1 MVVRL
6 PLRSSQPRTSGSSSK
21 AMKLLGLSKLPPDA
35 SRSEHLMLM
44 QQHRSL
50 RKERAM
56 SGSPSGLRRGG
67 SLSRLGSPG
76 LTNRSI
82 GSSML
87 DVGNGGPSMVSGRIG
102 AGMHEQSA
110 GEGFGG
116 MEDDE
121 EGGMMHHHHHGQHHR
136 HQTSEWLDM
145 RESSLKLTPT
155 DLDEQ
160 FLKAVTDLMNQF
172 PEPPNPDT
180 AANAITDLSSPATL
194 VSIGRN
200 RGDPNGKRGKMP
212 RASSQRRGFPGGSS
226 NMMGASGEVVHSKQ
240 NPMFQQAIEPG
251 RRSGP
256 VREIDLPVRISYS
269 KPEDMFSL

>member
-1 MVVRL
+1 
-6 PLRSSQPRTSGSSSK
+6 
-21 AMKLLGLSKLPPDA
+21 MKLLGLSKLPPDA

-67 SLSRLGSPG
+67 SASRLGSPG
-76 LTNRSI
+76 LTSRSI

-87 DVGNGGPSMVSGRIG
+87 DAGNGGPSMVTARRG
-102 AGMHEQSA
+102 AGMHEQQCA
-110 GEGFGG
+110 GEGGGG

-121 EGGMMHHHHHGQHHR
+121 EGGMLPHHHNGQHHR

-155 DLDEQ
+155 DLDEP
-160 FLKAVTDLMNQF
+160 FLKAVSDLMDQF

-180 AANAITDLSSPATL
+180 AARAITDLSSPATL

-200 RGDPNGKRGKMP
+200 RGDNNSKRGIMMP

-226 NMMGASGEVVHSKQ
+226 NVMGASGEVVHSRQ
-240 NPMFQQAIEPG
+240 NPIFQQQIEAG
-251 RRSGP
+251 RRSV
-256 VREIDLPVRISYS
+256 VREIDSPVRITYY
-269 KPEDMFSL
+269 KPEDVFSL

>member
-1 MVVRL
+1 
-6 PLRSSQPRTSGSSSK
+6 
-21 AMKLLGLSKLPPDA
+21 MKLLGLSKLPPDA
-35 SRSEHLMLM
+35 SRSEHLILM

-56 SGSPSGLRRGG
+56 TGSPSGLRRG
-67 SLSRLGSPG
+67 SSASRLGSPG
-76 LTNRSI
+76 LASRSI

-87 DVGNGGPSMVSGRIG
+87 DVGNGGPSIAAGRRG
-102 AGMHEQSA
+102 AGMQEQCA
-110 GEGFGG
+110 GEGGGG

-121 EGGMMHHHHHGQHHR
+121 EGGMMPHDHHGQHHR

-180 AANAITDLSSPATL
+180 AANSITDLSSPATL

-200 RGDPNGKRGKMP
+200 RGDPNGRRGKMMP

-226 NMMGASGEVVHSKQ
+226 NMLGASGEVVHSRQ
-240 NPMFQQAIEPG
+240 NPIFQQQIEAS
-251 RRSGP
+251 RRSV
-256 VREIDLPVRISYS
+256 VREIDSPVRISYS
-269 KPEDMFSL
+269 KPEDVFSL